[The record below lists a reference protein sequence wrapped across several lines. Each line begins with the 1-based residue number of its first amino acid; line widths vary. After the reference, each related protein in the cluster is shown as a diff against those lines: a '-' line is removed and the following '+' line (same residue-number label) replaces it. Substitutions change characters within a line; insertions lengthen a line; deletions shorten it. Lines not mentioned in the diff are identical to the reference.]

1 MKDKGGG
8 LVGRE
13 GKGCAGTLS
22 PSSISGIMFTVRV
35 SGCSNSKWMRDN
47 LE

>member
-8 LVGRE
+8 TG

-22 PSSISGIMFTVRV
+22 PSSISGIMFTTNI
-35 SGCSNSKWMRDN
+35 SGCTNSKLTWEVN
-47 LE
+47 EG

>member
-8 LVGRE
+8 VGTG

-22 PSSISGIMFTVRV
+22 PSSISGIMFTTSI
-35 SGCSNSKWMRDN
+35 SGCTNSKFTWEVN
-47 LE
+47 EG